1 MTADT
6 SRLAYVK
13 NVVIRNLPWNFRIT
27 RTWTA
32 DKPLEIVAMLRL
44 RNEALILQDT
54 LDHLAGIADAI
65 VVFDDA
71 STDKSVEIAKRHP
84 SVALVIENKRWNHK
98 NRPWEE
104 TSNRAKLLSEAR
116 SLGSN
121 WLLYCDADE
130 RFDGDVRSI
139 ILSQPAEVP
148 AVGMNLFDAYL
159 TENDADS
166 YLAGDRLLGFRKKFG
181 PERRRILLAWRS
193 TIQARYRRIDTRA
206 PEGVPALTDC
216 LVDCQHY
223 GKGISAQQW
232 DETCDYYIAHFPEYA
247 EKWRKRKGKAVHTE
261 SDFGRPLYD
270 WSEVSAHAVDI

>member
-1 MTADT
+1 MPAG
-6 SRLAYVK
+6 
-13 NVVIRNLPWNFRIT
+13 
-27 RTWTA
+27 
-32 DKPLEIVAMLRL
+32 IVAMLRL
-44 RNEALILQDT
+44 RNESLILQDT

-71 STDKSVEIAKRHP
+71 STDDSAAIAKRHP
-84 SVALVIENKRWNHK
+84 AVAIVIENKRWNHK

-104 TSNRAKLLSEAR
+104 TSNRAKLLKESR
-116 SLGSN
+116 KLGSE

-130 RFDGDVRSI
+130 RFEGDVRSK
-139 ILSQPAEVP
+139 ILSQPAGVV

-159 TENDADS
+159 TEGDADP
-166 YLAGDRLLGFRKKFG
+166 YVTGTRLLGFREQFG

-193 TIQARYRRIDTRA
+193 VIDARYRRVDTRA
-206 PEGVPALTDC
+206 PEGVPALDSYI
-216 LVDCQHY
+216 VDCQHY

-261 SDFGRPLYD
+261 SDFGRKLYQ
-270 WSEVSAHAVDI
+270 WSDVANHAVDI